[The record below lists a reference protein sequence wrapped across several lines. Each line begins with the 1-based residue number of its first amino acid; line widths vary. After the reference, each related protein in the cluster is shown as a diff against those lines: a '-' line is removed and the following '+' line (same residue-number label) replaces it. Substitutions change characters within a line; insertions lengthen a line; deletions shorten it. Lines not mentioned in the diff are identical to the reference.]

1 MESVSSELYKNNV
14 VMPAITTEE
23 YRDSSKNPNFIIDK
37 VLERYGLIKIL
48 QSPTSRDNSI
58 VMVTDE
64 LLRDIIK

>member
-1 MESVSSELYKNNV
+1 
-14 VMPAITTEE
+14 MPAITTEE
-23 YRDSSKNPNFIIDK
+23 YRDSSKNSNFIIDK